1 MDDKKGNIILGIILA
16 ILMVIA
22 IVIVIIN
29 PNKVETVNYDAEKNI
44 QQENNIVTP
53 TVKQTTSTEELQK
66 EEKQNSMQVGGKFCK
81 IGNTA
86 VFYEEKDKSVYMY
99 NLENNTTSKIATLA
113 TGAEKIYFD
122 GENIYAIPS
131 YQSGKGIYK
140 IDLTGNTQKIYND
153 SSLQLW
159 LTDDKIY
166 FVRQIGYDTI
176 NQNPQGTLCSIDK
189 DGTNI
194 KNIAESVKNY
204 FFIQN
209 DKIYYTTQTR
219 KMYQINTDGTE
230 QLELVQGRK
239 FVQAVNDK
247 YLIYID
253 YADQESEHMINLETK
268 EDVVIGYYGIV
279 DTYVGKTYVNARKRL
294 DDGSIEQQFTL
305 FEIDENGKINEIG
318 KVDEKGT
325 SLKYIVDGK
334 IYTYTQ
340 SEGTYVFN
348 VDDKQKQSKEEYNGY
363 DYFVGGYGYKIDDSN
378 LDEIKVNKIEL

>member
-29 PNKVETVNYDAEKNI
+29 PNKVETVNYDAEKNT

-53 TVKQTTSTEELQK
+53 TVKQTTSTEKLQK
-66 EEKQNSMQVGGKFCK
+66 DEKQNSMQVGGKFCK

-305 FEIDENGKINEIG
+305 F
-318 KVDEKGT
+318 
-325 SLKYIVDGK
+325 
-334 IYTYTQ
+334 
-340 SEGTYVFN
+340 
-348 VDDKQKQSKEEYNGY
+348 
-363 DYFVGGYGYKIDDSN
+363 
-378 LDEIKVNKIEL
+378 